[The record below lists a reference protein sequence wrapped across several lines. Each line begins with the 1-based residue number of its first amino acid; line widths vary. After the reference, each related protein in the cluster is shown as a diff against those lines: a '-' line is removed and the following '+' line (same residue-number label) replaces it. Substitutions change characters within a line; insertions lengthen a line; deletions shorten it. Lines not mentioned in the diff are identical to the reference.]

1 MNTGD
6 LKRTRIKICCM
17 SGVEEVR
24 IAVRAGAD
32 ALGFVSAMPSGAG
45 IIAEDLIAQLI
56 PIVPPPVGT
65 FLLTCET
72 DAARLVAQQRRCGA
86 NTLQLCDRVTSE
98 VRALICRQLPGVRIV
113 QVVHVIGPESIDEAL
128 EVQETADAILLDS
141 GNQSL
146 PVKELG
152 GTGRTHDWTIS
163 AAIRERARAPI
174 FLAGGLNPGNVR
186 EAVAAVRPYA
196 VDVCSGLRTEG
207 KLDATKVSAF
217 VDALRE

>member
-45 IIAEDLIAQLI
+45 IIGEDLIAQLM

-72 DAARLVAQQRRCGA
+72 DATRLVAQQRRCGA
-86 NTLQLCDRVTSE
+86 NTLQLCDRVTPE
-98 VRALICRQLPGVRIV
+98 VRALVCRQLPGVRIV
-113 QVVHVIGPESIDEAL
+113 QVVHVTGPESIDEAL

-163 AAIRERARAPI
+163 AAIRERARVPI

-196 VDVCSGLRTEG
+196 VDVCSGLRTGG
-207 KLDATKVSAF
+207 KLDAAKVSAF
-217 VDALRE
+217 VDAVRE

>member
-1 MNTGD
+1 MNTAD

-17 SGVEEVR
+17 SSVDEVR

-45 IIAEDLIAQLI
+45 IISEDLIAELI

-72 DAARLVAQQRRCGA
+72 DATRIVGQQRRSGA
-86 NTLQLCDRVTSE
+86 NTLQLCDRVDAS
-98 VRALICRQLPGVRIV
+98 VRALVCRQLPGVRIV
-113 QVVHVIGPESIDEAL
+113 QVVHVTGPGSVDEAL
-128 EVQETADAILLDS
+128 EVQETSDAILLDS

-146 PVKELG
+146 DVKELG
-152 GTGRTHDWTIS
+152 GTGRTHDWAVS
-163 AAIRERARAPI
+163 ATIREKAQVPI
-174 FLAGGLNPGNVR
+174 FLAGGLNPENVR
-186 EAVAAVRPYA
+186 EAIAAVRPFG

-207 KLDATKVSAF
+207 KLDAEKVAAF
-217 VDALRE
+217 MRAVAE